1 MIESWYIKPEP
12 WYIMLLCVDKGV
24 IKFVARLG
32 LLQIF
37 IGILSGC
44 KPLRDKILYD
54 GINSF
59 WVIDS
64 VASSF

>member
-12 WYIMLLCVDKGV
+12 WYIMLLCVDKELV
-24 IKFVARLG
+24 ELLRLG